1 MTTHDVSQADHTPV
15 GHTPVGHTPVGHTP
29 VGHTPV
35 SSDAPPRP
43 GAGTP
48 RPYRFPH
55 FETRILSNGLRI
67 VVAPI
72 HAYPVVTI
80 LAVVEAGT
88 TRDPRNAEGVAQL
101 ATRALNEGTRTM
113 NALELTERLEMLGS
127 TLDTGADWDSAIVQL
142 TALSSRVEDGFA
154 VLAEVLREPAFPEH
168 ELERMR
174 AERISDLAQLRSEP
188 RGLADVFFSRLLYVP
203 DSRFARLAG
212 GDESSIQRATRE
224 RLVAY
229 HAAYYRP
236 NATALMISGDI
247 TVDEAVRHASRCL
260 GDWSGTA
267 PEVTEPVDA
276 QRFPDARVHL
286 VHKAEAPQSEL
297 RVGHV
302 AVPRLHEDYFPLLVM
317 NAILGGLFSSRL
329 NLNLREVH
337 AYTYG
342 AHSAFDWRR
351 AASPF
356 EISTAVETA
365 VTADA
370 LREIL
375 TELTRIREAPV
386 TADELSLAISYLIGV
401 FPIRF
406 ETTAEV
412 AGGLANV
419 EIFRLP
425 TNYFDTYRD
434 RVRAVTADDVLR
446 VARTHLDPARLQ
458 VVIVGDATAIQEPLA
473 ALGVGPVT
481 VYDPFDADPPV
492 PGDASVDAPVTA

>member
-1 MTTHDVSQADHTPV
+1 MPASAVSA
-15 GHTPVGHTPVGHTP
+15 
-29 VGHTPV
+29 
-35 SSDAPPRP
+35 APARP

-48 RPYRFPH
+48 RPYRFPN
-55 FETRILSNGLRI
+55 FQTRILSNGLRI

-80 LAVVEAGT
+80 LAVVEAGA
-88 TRDPRNAEGVAQL
+88 TRDPRDVEGVAQL

-113 NALELTERLEMLGS
+113 NSFELAQRLEMLGS

-174 AERISDLAQLRSEP
+174 AERLSDLAQLRAEP

-212 GDESSIQRATRE
+212 GDEQSITRVT
-224 RLVAY
+224 RDRVVAY
-229 HAAYYRP
+229 HESFYRP

-247 TVDEAVRHASRCL
+247 TVEDAVRYASRSL
-260 GDWSGTA
+260 GDWQGTA
-267 PEVTEPVDA
+267 PEVSEPIDT
-276 QRFPDARVHL
+276 QRFVNARVHI
-286 VHKAEAPQSEL
+286 VHKADAPQSEL

-302 AVPRLHEDYFPLLVM
+302 AVPRLHEDYFPLVVM

-329 NLNLREVH
+329 NLNLREEH

-370 LREIL
+370 LREIVG
-375 TELTRIREAPV
+375 EFARIREGV
-386 TADELSLAISYLIGV
+386 VSNDELTLATSYLIGV
-401 FPIRF
+401 FPSRSGRRVG
-406 ETTAEV
+406 ECGDLPTADKLLRHLSRPRACGHRRRRP
-412 AGGLANV
+412 AGGSHALGSGAIAGGGGGRRACHRRTV
-419 EIFRLP
+419 GGAWRR
-425 TNYFDTYRD
+425 TSD
-434 RVRAVTADDVLR
+434 RVR
-446 VARTHLDPARLQ
+446 
-458 VVIVGDATAIQEPLA
+458 
-473 ALGVGPVT
+473 
-481 VYDPFDADPPV
+481 
-492 PGDASVDAPVTA
+492 SVR

>member
-1 MTTHDVSQADHTPV
+1 MSVAPLITTDGPE
-15 GHTPVGHTPVGHTP
+15 
-29 VGHTPV
+29 
-35 SSDAPPRP
+35 APPRP
-43 GAGTP
+43 PAGAP
-48 RPYRFPH
+48 RPYRFPS

-67 VVAPI
+67 IVAHVP
-72 HAYPVVTI
+72 AYPVVTT
-80 LAVVEAGT
+80 LAVIEAGA
-88 TRDPRNAEGVAQL
+88 TRDPVGYEGLAQL
-101 ATRALNEGTRTM
+101 TTRALSEGTRDM
-113 NALELTERLEMLGS
+113 DALALTTRLEMLGT

-142 TALSSRVEDGFA
+142 TALSSRIDDALA
-154 VLAEVLREPAFPEH
+154 VLAEVLCHPSFPEH

-174 AERISDLAQLRSEP
+174 AERLADLAQLRAEP
-188 RGLADVFFSRLLYVP
+188 RGLSDVFFSRLLYRRE
-203 DSRFARLAG
+203 SRFARLAG
-212 GDESSIQRATRE
+212 GDERSVPRLTRDQV
-224 RLVAY
+224 VAY
-229 HAAYYRP
+229 HREFYRP
-236 NATALMISGDI
+236 DATALMIVGDI
-247 TVDEAVRHASRCL
+247 DADRAVKLATTHF
-260 GDWSGTA
+260 GEWKGMA
-267 PEVTEPVDA
+267 PPVTEPPA
-276 QRFPDARVHL
+276 QQRFPEPRVHL
-286 VHKAEAPQSEL
+286 VHKADAPQSEV

-302 AVPRLHEDYFPLLVM
+302 TIPRLHDDYFPVVVM

-370 LREIL
+370 LREIVA
-375 TELTRIREAPV
+375 EFTRIRQEPV
-386 TADELSLAISYLIGV
+386 TEAELSLAISYLVGV

-425 TNYFDTYRD
+425 SNYFDVYRD

-446 VARTHLDPARLQ
+446 VAQAHLDPARLQ
-458 VVIVGDATAIQEPLA
+458 VVVVGDAEAIRGPIE
-473 ALGVGPVT
+473 ALGLGPIV
-481 VYDPFDADPPV
+481 VYQPTDDDAGEIP
-492 PGDASVDAPVTA
+492 AS

>member
-1 MTTHDVSQADHTPV
+1 MT
-15 GHTPVGHTPVGHTP
+15 
-29 VGHTPV
+29 
-35 SSDAPPRP
+35 APTLLPPASPRP
-43 GAGTP
+43 GASAP
-48 RPYRFPH
+48 RAYRFPH
-55 FETRILSNGLRI
+55 FETRILANGLRI

-80 LAVVEAGT
+80 LAVVEAGA
-88 TRDPRNAEGVAQL
+88 TRDPREAEGVAQL

-113 NALELTERLEMLGS
+113 SALELAQRLEMLGS

-142 TALSSRVEDGFA
+142 TALTARVEDGFS
-154 VLAEVLREPAFPEH
+154 VLADVLREPAFPEH

-174 AERISDLAQLRSEP
+174 AERLSDLAQLRAEP

-203 DSRFARLAG
+203 TSRFARLAG
-212 GDESSIQRATRE
+212 GDEASIERTTRD
-224 RLVAY
+224 RIVQY
-229 HAAYYRP
+229 HEAYYRP
-236 NATALMISGDI
+236 NATALMIVGDI
-247 TVDEAVRHASRCL
+247 TVDDAVKHASRYL
-260 GDWSGTA
+260 GDWAGTA
-267 PEVTEPVDA
+267 PPVSEPVDA
-276 QRFPDARVHL
+276 PRYADARVHV
-286 VHKAEAPQSEL
+286 VHKADAPQSEL

-302 AVPRLHEDYFPLLVM
+302 AVPRLHEDYFPLVVM

-329 NLNLREVH
+329 NLNLREEH
-337 AYTYG
+337 AFTYG

-370 LREIL
+370 LREIM
-375 TELTRIREAPV
+375 TEFTRIREAPV
-386 TADELSLAISYLIGV
+386 TDAELSLAVSYLIGV

-425 TNYFDTYRD
+425 SNYFDTYRD
-434 RVRAVTADDVLR
+434 RVAAVTADDVLR
-446 VARTHLDPARLQ
+446 VARKHLDPSRLQ
-458 VVIVGDATAIQEPLA
+458 VVVVGDADAIREPLA
-473 ALGVGPVT
+473 ALGVGPVH
-481 VYDPFDADPPV
+481 VYDPSDVDRETDA
-492 PGDASVDAPVTA
+492 